1 MVINADDRAG
11 TAGDLAHRAGLPNAS
26 PGFVAAFVAAVLG
39 VSVATLT
46 PVTVTLAV
54 RIKQLT
60 PGHEAANLSLVLG
73 VAAVMSL
80 LSGPFFGQ
88 LSDRTTSRWGM
99 RRPWLLGGLAVGL
112 GGLAVLATAT
122 TVTMVLLGWSVTQIG
137 FSALNAALAALL
149 IDHVPDGQRGK
160 VSGLIGMCQAVGTVT
175 GVFLVQ
181 AVHSSVAL
189 MFVVPG
195 AVAAAAV
202 LVLAVTLH
210 DRRLAREARAH
221 YDLREFARSFWVNPI
236 RHPGFGWAWLGRFLM
251 ITGFAILQTYQVYY
265 LSDHLGF
272 NTDQVPK
279 LVFESIL
286 VLTVTIVISSNVCGW
301 LSDRLR
307 RRKYF
312 VLGSAALYGVSM
324 LVVSTAHTWHTF
336 LGGMVIGG
344 LALGAYLAIDLALVA
359 QVLPDDG
366 ANAAKDLGVFNI
378 ASAVPQMV
386 APAIAPVF
394 LAIGSGGNYTA
405 LFIGAAA
412 FSVLGALAIQPIR
425 GVR

>member
-1 MVINADDRAG
+1 MVTNADDRTGAVS
-11 TAGDLAHRAGLPNAS
+11 DLAYRVGLPNAG

-46 PVTVTLAV
+46 PLTVTLAV

-73 VAAVMSL
+73 VAAVVAL

-99 RRPWLLGGLAVGL
+99 RRPWLIGGLAV
-112 GGLAVLATAT
+112 ASTASPPSPTAT
-122 TVTMVLLGWSVTQIG
+122 TVTMVLLGWCVTQIG

-160 VSGLIGMCQAVGTVT
+160 VSGLIGMCQAVGVVI

-181 AVHSSVAL
+181 AVRSSVAL

-210 DRRLAREARAH
+210 DRRLGREARGR

-272 NTDQVPK
+272 STDRVPK

-286 VLTVTIVISSNVCGW
+286 VLTVTIVVSSNVCGW

-312 VLGSAALYGVSM
+312 VLGSAALYSLSM
-324 LVVSTAHTWHTF
+324 LVVATAHTWHTF

-344 LALGAYLAIDLALVA
+344 LGLGAYLAIDLALVA

-378 ASAVPQMV
+378 ANSVPQMV

-412 FSVLGALAIQPIR
+412 FSALGALAIQPIR
-425 GVR
+425 AVR